1 MEIALQVATLTSA
14 TTMLTLK
21 RTDLPSKPT
30 DDYEVFDDRKMIGRI
45 MLTRA
50 ASRDTPWFWSLFRGH
65 GPQSQAD
72 KGYAETRAEAMAA
85 FKVRWLAKDHEEFQT

>member
-1 MEIALQVATLTSA
+1 
-14 TTMLTLK
+14 MLTLK
-21 RTDLPSKPT
+21 PTDLPSKPP
-30 DDYEVFDDRKMIGRI
+30 DDFEVRDESRQVIGRI

-72 KGYAETRAEAMAA
+72 KGYAGTREDAMAA
-85 FKVRWLAKDHEEFQT
+85 FKAAWLAGDHAALQP

>member
-1 MEIALQVATLTSA
+1 
-14 TTMLTLK
+14 MLFLK
-21 RTDLPSKPT
+21 PTNLPSNPT
-30 DDYEVFDDRKMIGRI
+30 DDFEVFDESRKVVGRI

-72 KGYAETRAEAMAA
+72 KGYAATREEGMAA
-85 FKVRWLAKDHEEFQT
+85 FKAAWLTDTAALLRVTHT